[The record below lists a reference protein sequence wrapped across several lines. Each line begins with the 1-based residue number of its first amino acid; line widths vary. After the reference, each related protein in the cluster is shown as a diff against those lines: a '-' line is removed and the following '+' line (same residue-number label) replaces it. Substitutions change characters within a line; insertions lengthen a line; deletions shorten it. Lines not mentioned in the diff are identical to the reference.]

1 MFILP
6 HLWSKLTFLHKHTGG
21 FFPTDIVPSEA
32 PLSASRSLKV
42 SHVSVSAA
50 LSACNQTS
58 ILSIIIII
66 KYDCNVTQI
75 SLRWVGSNPYRR

>member
-6 HLWSKLTFLHKHTGG
+6 HLWSKLTFFTQTHRW

-32 PLSASRSLKV
+32 PLSGSRSLKV
-42 SHVSVSAA
+42 SYVSVSAA

-75 SLRWVGSNPYRR
+75 SLRWVGSNSYRR